1 MLGFAPGFAYLGP
14 LPEALRLPRREQ
26 PRPRVPVGAVA
37 IAGSQTAIYPVAT
50 PGGWHLI
57 GRTDAVVW
65 DARRTEPALLLAGDA
80 VRFEPVVD

>member
-14 LPEALRLPRREQ
+14 PPEALRLPRREQ

-37 IAGSQTAIYPVAT
+37 IAGSQTAVYPVAT

-57 GRTDAVVW
+57 GQTDAVVW
-65 DARRTEPALLLAGDA
+65 DARRTRPALLLAGDA
-80 VRFEPVVD
+80 VRFEPVD